1 MNHQIKESAGGQ
13 GSSPS
18 PAGAASPGSAL
29 TEGAVSVVLA
39 GGGTAG
45 HVEPAMAVADALKAL
60 DPRVRITALG
70 TARGL
75 ETRLVPERGYHLEL
89 ITPVPL
95 PRKPSGDLARLPPRV
110 WRAVRQTRAVL
121 DDVAADVVIGFGG
134 YVALP
139 AYLAARGLP
148 AGRRR
153 RIPVVIHEANARAG
167 LANRVGAR
175 TADRVL
181 SAVPD
186 SGLRGAEVVGVPV
199 RAAITT
205 LDRAAL
211 RAQARRHFGFAADA
225 RVLLVFGGSQGAVSL
240 NRAVSAAAA
249 QLAAGGVSVL
259 HAHGPKNT
267 LDLREPADGDP
278 PYRAVPYLDR
288 MDLAYAAADLV
299 ICRSGAMTVAE
310 VSAVGLP
317 AIYVPLP
324 IGNGEQRLNALPVVH
339 AGGGMVIPDGVLT
352 PELVAR
358 EVTGLLSDPP
368 RLAAMTAAAARVGHR
383 DAARQV
389 AEAALDL
396 ARHARDG
403 GPAARRL
410 R

>member
-1 MNHQIKESAGGQ
+1 VNNTVRKPTGGR
-13 GSSPS
+13 GESPS
-18 PAGAASPGSAL
+18 PAGAAL
-29 TEGAVSVVLA
+29 SVVLA

-45 HVEPAMAVADALKAL
+45 HVEPAMAVADALSAL
-60 DPRVRITALG
+60 DPQVRITALG

-95 PRKPSGDLARLPPRV
+95 PRKPTGDLARLPMRV
-110 WRAVRQTRAVL
+110 WRAVRETRAVL
-121 DDVAADVVIGFGG
+121 DAVDANVVIGFGG

-139 AYLAARGLP
+139 AYLAARGVPGLW
-148 AGRRR
+148 R

-167 LANRVGAR
+167 LANRVGVR
-175 TADRVL
+175 SADRVL

-199 RAAITT
+199 RAAITA

-211 RAQARRHFGFAADA
+211 RAEARKHFGFADDA

-240 NRAVSAAAA
+240 NRAVSGAAGELAAA
-249 QLAAGGVSVL
+249 GVSVL

-267 LDLREPADGDP
+267 LELRTPAPGDA
-278 PYRAVPYLDR
+278 PYVAVPYLER
-288 MDLAYAAADLV
+288 MDLAYSAADLV

-324 IGNGEQRLNALPVVH
+324 IGNGEQRLNALPVVN
-339 AGGGMVIPDGVLT
+339 AGGGVVVADADLT
-352 PELVAR
+352 PGLVAGQ
-358 EVTGLLSDPP
+358 VIGLLTDPP
-368 RLAAMTAAAARVGHR
+368 RLAAMTAAAARVGHP

-389 AEAALDL
+389 AQAALDI
-396 ARHARDG
+396 ARRARDG
-403 GPAARRL
+403 ASVPGGRR
-410 R
+410 

>member
-1 MNHQIKESAGGQ
+1 MNNTVRKATGGR
-13 GSSPS
+13 GKNSS
-18 PAGAASPGSAL
+18 PAGAAL
-29 TEGAVSVVLA
+29 SVVLA

-45 HVEPAMAVADALKAL
+45 HVEPAMAVADALSAL
-60 DPRVRITALG
+60 DPQVRITALG

-95 PRKPSGDLARLPPRV
+95 PRKPTGDLARLPTRV
-110 WRAVRQTRAVL
+110 WRAVRETRAVL
-121 DDVAADVVIGFGG
+121 DAVDADVVIGFGG

-139 AYLAARGLP
+139 AYLAARGIPGPLR
-148 AGRRR
+148 RRR

-167 LANRVGAR
+167 LANRVGVR
-175 TADRVL
+175 TAQRVL

-186 SGLRGAEVVGVPV
+186 SGLRRAEVVGVPV
-199 RAAITT
+199 RAAITA

-211 RAQARRHFGFAADA
+211 RAEARQHFGFAPDA

-240 NRAVSAAAA
+240 NRAVSGAAAE
-249 QLAAGGVSVL
+249 LAAAGVSVL

-267 LDLREPADGDP
+267 LELRTPEPGDP
-278 PYRAVPYLDR
+278 PYVAVPYLDR
-288 MDLAYAAADLV
+288 MDLAYSAADLV

-324 IGNGEQRLNALPVVH
+324 IGNGEQRLNALPVVD
-339 AGGGMVIPDGVLT
+339 AGGGVLVADADLT
-352 PELVAR
+352 PGLVAR
-358 EVTGLLSDPP
+358 RVIGLLTDPP
-368 RLAAMTAAAARVGHR
+368 RLAAMTAAAARVGHP

-389 AEAALDL
+389 AQAALDVARL
-396 ARHARDG
+396 AAG
-403 GPAARRL
+403 GRR
-410 R
+410 